1 MALETLQETG
11 ALALEM
17 GHVWRLPWSETA
29 SLIGEVEGAEAV
41 RAALA
46 SGSGVI
52 VLAPHLGNWEVL
64 GLHLA
69 TLGDMVA
76 LYQPPKITELA
87 ALIKHSRERSGG
99 RLVAT
104 DPRGIA
110 ALVKSVKRGGIS
122 GILPDQVPNSEVGA
136 LNVPFMGVE
145 CGTASLGINLINR
158 TGAQAFMGAAFRVP
172 GGFKVRYVPVSQAIY
187 ADDAKQA
194 LTAMNSEVEMFLNGY
209 EAQYQWLYKRFRC
222 RPKSDIDHYRDLK
235 APEPRRGNET
245 NLRQTYRRRIGFYHP
260 WACGFTFWFGYWPCV

>member
-1 MALETLQETG
+1 MFGVSLG
-11 ALALEM
+11 AKQ
-17 GHVWRLPWSETA
+17 HQ
-29 SLIGEVEGAEAV
+29 LIGEVEGAEAV

-87 ALIKHSRERSGG
+87 AFIKHSRERSGG

-110 ALVKSVKRGGIS
+110 ALVKCVKRGGIS

-145 CGTASLGINLINR
+145 CGTASLGINLNKPHR
-158 TGAQAFMGAAFRVP
+158 RSGLYGSRVSGAGWV
-172 GGFKVRYVPVSQAIY
+172 
-187 ADDAKQA
+187 
-194 LTAMNSEVEMFLNGY
+194 
-209 EAQYQWLYKRFRC
+209 
-222 RPKSDIDHYRDLK
+222 
-235 APEPRRGNET
+235 
-245 NLRQTYRRRIGFYHP
+245 
-260 WACGFTFWFGYWPCV
+260 